1 MIKERICICVAR
13 LEWLKAGISTKIMLR
28 PDKFQGLVHLALL
41 TSAMDDSSE
50 WLTGITSSEMTVLM
64 NCKRMV

>member
-1 MIKERICICVAR
+1 MSG
-13 LEWLKAGISTKIMLR
+13 WLKAGISTKTTLR

-41 TSAMDDSSE
+41 TSATGDSSE
-50 WLTGITSSEMTVLM
+50 WLTVITSSEMAVLM